1 MQVQVL
7 FEAGQLETLVDTYS
21 SKLRR
26 SLRDPEEFTLTF
38 ELVPGRGGR
47 TQEISRIVS
56 LAKDI
61 AVDGRFQALS
71 ITENAGGQ
79 PALSPETLGTEILAM
94 GSEVIIHLS
103 CKDKNRNQM
112 ESLLFGWD
120 RHNLH
125 NLLVIAGDYPKEGYC
140 GFPKPVFDL
149 DTIHV
154 LDMLSSMNQ
163 KGQVLQDK
171 KAGTEQEKS
180 IPFLKGVVVSPFKM
194 LESELVM
201 QYYKL
206 HRKVTAGADFVITQ
220 LGYDARKFHELLQYM
235 KQNQLN
241 IPVLGNVFIPSLKVV
256 ELMHEGKL
264 PGCLIPDFLYEQIQ
278 WEARTADKGKKARL
292 VRAAKLLAVL
302 KGLGYDGA
310 HIGGPALS
318 FEDLDFILTL
328 ADEMASDW
336 QRLIPDLS
344 FCPPEAFHYY
354 EKDRATGLN
363 SERATIRP
371 AKKPP
376 WMSAYSFS
384 HWVHEAAFEP
394 EGRLYDFC
402 KKICLQLDETRLRGP
417 LATFE
422 LISKAALFGCL
433 NCGDC
438 TLEKLAFLCPQSR
451 CAKYLLNGP
460 CGGSHKGW
468 CEVYPGKKRC
478 LYVLAYDRLK
488 PYGLEEK
495 FKSGFIPPRDWS
507 LNNTS
512 SWVNFYRNL
521 DNFAKSE
528 NPSGSC
534 TQK

>member
-1 MQVQVL
+1 M
-7 FEAGQLETLVDTYS
+7 EEYNS
-21 SKLRR
+21 RLRR
-26 SLRDPEEFTLTF
+26 SLRDPGEFTLTF

-47 TQEISRIVS
+47 TQEIDRIVN
-56 LAKDI
+56 LARDI
-61 AVDGRFQALS
+61 AADGRIQALS

-154 LDMLSSMNQ
+154 LDMLTCMN
-163 KGQVLQDK
+163 DNRYR
-171 KAGTEQEKS
+171 EQEKRAAEEEGQN
-180 IPFLKGVVVSPFKM
+180 IPFLKGVVVSPFKL

-206 HRKVTAGADFVITQ
+206 HRKVATGADFVITQ

-235 KQNQLN
+235 KQNQLH

-256 ELMHEGKL
+256 ELMHEGRL
-264 PGCLIPDFLYEQIQ
+264 PGCLIPESLYEQIR
-278 WEARTADKGKKARL
+278 WEARTPDKGRKARL

-310 HIGGPALS
+310 HIGGPGLRFA
-318 FEDLDFILTL
+318 DIDFVLNE
-328 ADEMASDW
+328 ADHMASDW
-336 QRLIPDLS
+336 QSLIPDLS
-344 FCPPEAFHYY
+344 FCPEDAFHFY
-354 EKDRATGLN
+354 EKDHETGLN
-363 SERATIRP
+363 TLQET
-371 AKKPP
+371 KKSRKLPP
-376 WMSAYSFS
+376 WLTSYSFAG
-384 HWVHEAAFEP
+384 WVHDVAFEP
-394 EGRLYDFC
+394 DGTLYDFC
-402 KKICLQLDETRLRGP
+402 KKFCLYLDETRLRGP
-417 LATFE
+417 LSTFE
-422 LISKAALFGCL
+422 YISKAALFGCQ

-460 CGGSHKGW
+460 CGGSHNGW

-488 PYGLEEK
+488 PYGLQEK
-495 FKSGFIPPRDWS
+495 FKRGFIPPRNWS

-512 SWVNFYRNL
+512 SWVNFYRGL
-521 DNFAKSE
+521 DNFSKTNGPAA
-528 NPSGSC
+528 SC
-534 TQK
+534 TKK

>member
-1 MQVQVL
+1 MK
-7 FEAGQLETLVDTYS
+7 TYDS
-21 SKLRR
+21 RLRR
-26 SLRDPEEFTLTF
+26 SLKNPDEFTLTF

-47 TQEISRIVS
+47 TQEISRIVN
-56 LAKDI
+56 LAKDL
-61 AVDGRFQALS
+61 AADGRFQALS

-79 PALSPETLGTEILAM
+79 PALSPETLGTEILTM

-112 ESLLFGWD
+112 QSLLFGWD

-140 GFPKPVFDL
+140 GDPKPVFDL

-154 LDMLSSMNQ
+154 LDMLSSMNL
-163 KGQVLQDK
+163 KGQTPQKNAAPD
-171 KAGTEQEKS
+171 EQEKN

-206 HRKVTAGADFVITQ
+206 HRKVAAGADFVITQ

-235 KQNQLN
+235 RQNQLN
-241 IPVLGNVFIPSLKVV
+241 IPVLGNVFIPSQKVV

-264 PGCLIPDFLYEQIQ
+264 PGCLIPDSLYEQVQ
-278 WEARTADKGKKARL
+278 WEGRTADKGKKARL

-310 HIGGPALS
+310 HIGGPALT
-318 FEDLDFILTL
+318 FEDLDFVLTQ
-328 ADEMASDW
+328 ADEMVSDW
-336 QRLIPDLS
+336 QSHIPALS
-344 FCPPEAFHYY
+344 FCQPGTFHYY
-354 EKDRATGLN
+354 EKDNETGLN
-363 SERATIRP
+363 SERKAARP
-371 AKKPP
+371 PLKHP
-376 WMSAYSFS
+376 WISAYSFS
-384 HWVHEAAFEP
+384 RWIHEAAFEP
-394 EGRLYDFC
+394 QGRLYNFC
-402 KKICLQLDETRLRGP
+402 KKICLRLDETRLRGP

-422 LISKAALFGCL
+422 LISKTALFGCL

-438 TLEKLAFLCPQSR
+438 TLAKLAYLCPQSS

-460 CGGSHKGW
+460 CGGSNNGW

-488 PYGLEEK
+488 PYGLEEN

-507 LNNTS
+507 LNNSS
-512 SWVNFYRNL
+512 SWVNFYRGL

-528 NPSGSC
+528 DPSGSC
-534 TQK
+534 TKK

>member
-1 MQVQVL
+1 M
-7 FEAGQLETLVDTYS
+7 EANNS
-21 SKLRR
+21 RLRR
-26 SLRDPEEFTLTF
+26 SLRNPGEFTLTF

-47 TQEISRIVS
+47 TQEISRIVN

-61 AVDGRFQALS
+61 AADGRFQALS

-79 PALSPETLGTEILAM
+79 PALSPETLGTEILAL
-94 GSEVIIHLS
+94 GSDVIIHLS

-154 LDMLSSMNQ
+154 LDMLASMNL
-163 KGQVLQDK
+163 KGQLRHENAVV
-171 KAGTEQEKS
+171 GEQEQN

-206 HRKVTAGADFVITQ
+206 HRKVAAGADFVITQ

-264 PGCLIPDFLYEQIQ
+264 PGCLIPDSLYEQVQ
-278 WEARTADKGKKARL
+278 WEARTADKGKRARL
-292 VRAAKLLAVL
+292 VRGAKLLAVL

-310 HIGGPALS
+310 HIGGPALT
-318 FEDLDFILTL
+318 FEDLDFILTR
-328 ADEMASDW
+328 ADEMASGW
-336 QRLIPDLS
+336 QNLIADLS
-344 FCPPEAFHYY
+344 FNPPGTFHYY
-354 EKDRATGLN
+354 EKDSATGLN
-363 SERATIRP
+363 SDRETLRP
-371 AKKPP
+371 QPKHP
-376 WMSAYSFS
+376 WISAYSFS
-384 HWVHEAAFEP
+384 RWVHETAFEP

-402 KKICLQLDETRLRGP
+402 KKICLQLDATRMRGP

-422 LISKAALFGCL
+422 LISKAALFGCQ

-460 CGGSHKGW
+460 CGGSHMGW
-468 CEVYPGKKRC
+468 CEVYPGRKRC
-478 LYVLAYDRLK
+478 LYVLAYERLK
-488 PYGLEEK
+488 PYGLEK
-495 FKSGFIPPRDWS
+495 NFTRGFIPPRDWS

-512 SWVNFYRNL
+512 SWVNFYQGL

-528 NPSGSC
+528 DPSTTC
-534 TQK
+534 TKK

>member
-1 MQVQVL
+1 M
-7 FEAGQLETLVDTYS
+7 EPHN

-26 SLRDPEEFTLTF
+26 SLKDPDTFTLTF

-47 TQEISRIVS
+47 TQEIRRIVN
-56 LAKDI
+56 LARDI
-61 AVDGRFQALS
+61 AADGRFQALS

-94 GSEVIIHLS
+94 DSEVIIHLS

-154 LDMLSSMNQ
+154 LDLLSSMN
-163 KGQVLQDK
+163 KK
-171 KAGTEQEKS
+171 KAQGPQENITGNEQEKS

-206 HRKVTAGADFVITQ
+206 HRKVAAGADFVITQ
-220 LGYDARKFHELLQYM
+220 LGYDARKFHELLLYM
-235 KQNQLN
+235 KHNQLN

-256 ELMHEGKL
+256 ELMHQGRL
-264 PGCLIPDFLYEQIQ
+264 PGCLMPDALYELIQ
-278 WEARTADKGKKARL
+278 WEARTADKGRKARL

-310 HIGGPALS
+310 HIGGPGLT
-318 FEDLDFILTL
+318 FEDLDFVLTQ
-328 ADEMASDW
+328 ADAMAADW
-336 QRLIPDLS
+336 QSLIPDLC
-344 FCPPEAFHYY
+344 FYPPGAFHYF
-354 EKDRATGLN
+354 EKDNATGLN
-363 SERATIRP
+363 TAMETLRP
-371 AKKPP
+371 PKKEP
-376 WMSAYSFS
+376 WISAYSFS
-384 HWVHEAAFEP
+384 HWVHEVAFEP
-394 EGRLYDFC
+394 DGQLYGFC
-402 KKICLQLDETRLRGP
+402 KKICLRLDETRMHGP

-422 LISKAALFGCL
+422 LITKAALFGCQ

-468 CEVYPGKKRC
+468 CEVYPDRKRC

-488 PYGLEEK
+488 PNGLEEK
-495 FKSGFIPPRDWS
+495 FKGGFIPPRDWS

-512 SWVNFYRNL
+512 SWVNFYRGL

-528 NPSGSC
+528 KSPNACS
-534 TQK
+534 KK

>member
-1 MQVQVL
+1 MEDHNSRL
-7 FEAGQLETLVDTYS
+7 RS
-21 SKLRR
+21 SLK
-26 SLRDPEEFTLTF
+26 DPAEFTLTF

-47 TQEISRIVS
+47 TQEISRIVN

-61 AVDGRFQALS
+61 AADGRFQALS
-71 ITENAGGQ
+71 ITENAGGH

-94 GSEVIIHLS
+94 GSEVVIHLS

-120 RHNLH
+120 RNNLH

-154 LDMLSSMNQ
+154 LDLLSTMNRNGPIY
-163 KGQVLQDK
+163 KDYDARGELK
-171 KAGTEQEKS
+171 KN
-180 IPFLKGVVVSPFKM
+180 IPFLKGVVVSPFKL
-194 LESELVM
+194 LESELLL

-206 HRKVTAGADFVITQ
+206 HRKIAAGADFVITQ
-220 LGYDARKFHELLQYM
+220 MGYDARKFHELLQYM
-235 KQNQLN
+235 QHNQLK
-241 IPVLGNVFIPSLKVV
+241 IPVMGNVFIPSLKVV
-256 ELMHEGKL
+256 ELMYEGKL
-264 PGCLIPDFLYEQIQ
+264 PGCLIPDVLYEQIQ

-302 KGLGYDGA
+302 KGLGYAGA
-310 HIGGPALS
+310 HIGGPALT
-318 FEDLDFILTL
+318 FEDLNFVLTQ
-328 ADEMASDW
+328 ADELASDW
-336 QRLIPDLS
+336 QSLIPDLS
-344 FCPPEAFHYY
+344 FFPPKTFHFYGR
-354 EKDRATGLN
+354 DNATNLN
-363 SERATIRP
+363 SEKAMLRPPATPSWI
-371 AKKPP
+371 
-376 WMSAYSFS
+376 SAYSFF

-394 EGRLYDFC
+394 EGRFYDFC
-402 KKICLQLDETRLRGP
+402 KKICLQLDDTRLRGP

-422 LISKAALFGCL
+422 LISKVALFGCQ

-438 TLEKLAFLCPQSR
+438 TLEKLGFLCPQSR

-460 CGGSHKGW
+460 CGGSHNGW

-478 LYVLAYDRLK
+478 LYVLAYERLK
-488 PYGLEEK
+488 PYGLEKK

-512 SWVNFYRNL
+512 SWVNFYRGL

-528 NPSGSC
+528 APSDTC
-534 TQK
+534 IKK

>member
-1 MQVQVL
+1 MIPM
-7 FEAGQLETLVDTYS
+7 EEYYS
-21 SKLRR
+21 RLRN
-26 SLRDPEEFTLTF
+26 SLKDPDQFTLTF

-47 TQEISRIVS
+47 TQEINRIVN

-61 AVDGRFQALS
+61 AIDGRFQALS

-140 GFPKPVFDL
+140 GYPKPVFDL

-154 LDMLSSMNQ
+154 LDMLSSMN
-163 KGQVLQDK
+163 K
-171 KAGTEQEKS
+171 KRKLHDDNGKLDDEGIS
-180 IPFLKGVVVSPFKM
+180 IPFLKGVVISPFKI
-194 LESELVM
+194 LEAELVM

-206 HRKVTAGADFVITQ
+206 HRKVAAGADFVITQ

-235 KQNQLN
+235 KLHGLN

-264 PGCLIPDFLYEQIQ
+264 PGCLIPDSLYEQIQ
-278 WEARTADKGKKARL
+278 WEARTPDKGKQARL

-310 HIGGPALS
+310 HIGGPALT
-318 FEDLDFILTL
+318 FQDLDFVLTQ
-328 ADEMASDW
+328 ADEMAADW
-336 QRLIPDLS
+336 QNLIPDLS
-344 FCPPEAFHYY
+344 FCPAEAFHYY
-354 EKDRATGLN
+354 EKDNATGLN
-363 SERATIRP
+363 TEVETLRP

-376 WMSAYSFS
+376 WISPYTFS
-384 HWVHEAAFEP
+384 HWVHEVAFEP
-394 EGRLYDFC
+394 EGKLYDFC
-402 KKICLQLDETRLRGP
+402 KKICLLLDETRMRGP
-417 LATFE
+417 LSTFE
-422 LISKAALFGCL
+422 YINKAALFGCL

-468 CEVYPGKKRC
+468 CEVYPGRKRC
-478 LYVLAYDRLK
+478 LYVLAYERLK
-488 PYGLEEK
+488 PYNLEKK
-495 FKSGFIPPRDWS
+495 FISGFIPPRNWA

-512 SWVNFYRNL
+512 SWVNFYRGI

-528 NPSGSC
+528 DPADSC
-534 TQK
+534 IKK

>member
-1 MQVQVL
+1 MEDHNSRL
-7 FEAGQLETLVDTYS
+7 RS
-21 SKLRR
+21 SLK
-26 SLRDPEEFTLTF
+26 DPDEFTLTF

-47 TQEISRIVS
+47 TQEINRIVN

-61 AVDGRFQALS
+61 AADGRFQALS

-125 NLLVIAGDYPKEGYC
+125 NLLVIAGDYPKEGYR
-140 GFPKPVFDL
+140 GYPKPVFDL
-149 DTIHV
+149 DTVHV
-154 LDMLSSMNQ
+154 LDMLSRMNK
-163 KGQVLQDK
+163 KGEAFLDN
-171 KAGTEQEKS
+171 GENNDHEMS
-180 IPFLKGVVVSPFKM
+180 IPFLKGVVVSPFKI

-206 HRKVTAGADFVITQ
+206 HRKVSAGADFVITQ
-220 LGYDARKFHELLQYM
+220 LGYDVRKFHELLQYM

-264 PGCLIPDFLYEQIQ
+264 PGCLIPDSLYEQVQ
-278 WEARTADKGKKARL
+278 WEGRTADKGKKARL

-302 KGLGYDGA
+302 KGLGYNGA
-310 HIGGPALS
+310 HIGGPLLN
-318 FEDLDFILTL
+318 FEDIDFVLSQT
-328 ADEMASDW
+328 DQMASDW
-336 QRLIPDLS
+336 QSLIPDLS
-344 FCPPEAFHYY
+344 FCPPKAFHYY
-354 EKDRATGLN
+354 QKDHETGLN
-363 SERATIRP
+363 TSEETKRKP
-371 AKKPP
+371 KKPP
-376 WMSAYSFS
+376 WISAYSFS
-384 HWVHEAAFEP
+384 HWVHEVAFEP
-394 EGRLYDFC
+394 EGPLYGLC
-402 KKICLQLDETRLRGP
+402 KKICLSLDETKMRGP
-417 LATFE
+417 LSAFE
-422 LISKAALFGCL
+422 YINKVALFGCL

-438 TLEKLAFLCPQSR
+438 TLEELAFLCPQSR

-460 CGGSHKGW
+460 CGGSHNGW
-468 CEVYPGKKRC
+468 CEVYPGRKRC

-488 PYGLEEK
+488 PYGLEKK
-495 FKSGFIPPRDWS
+495 FKSGFVPPRNWS

-512 SWVNFYRNL
+512 SWVNFYRDQNSS
-521 DNFAKSE
+521 FISE
-528 NPSGSC
+528 D
-534 TQK
+534 